1 MNLSLEDVFKF
12 PIFETAKIISGKKE
26 LQKKTV
32 EWVSV
37 IERPV
42 ENFVRENE
50 LVLSTGIGCYTD
62 PHLFFDFVK
71 DVYESGASA
80 LAIATGHYIY
90 RIPEEIIDFAE
101 ENKFVMIDLP
111 WEIRFADIIHEVTS
125 AINRLQQDE
134 LIRLKE
140 VQQELIE
147 MFLTKKPFLS
157 IVSVIEKELGLPLLV
172 MNNRGNMAGGS
183 AQIRDVRRM
192 WNDMKKSEDVEE
204 SHHPIFSK
212 MKRAET
218 MDAQLFH
225 MKIQSS
231 EQNQGDFFIVAP
243 PSYKMKLRD
252 ANLIEQAVMVCALW
266 FTSENAIAENK
277 NMLQKEFVKTL
288 IKEEE
293 LPEQLLREKA
303 KDLGLD
309 VDLPYECLIGY
320 PENLESL
327 FYQEQN
333 NNIQTKKSWLEN
345 MMAYIEMELADA
357 AQSIRRQTMYAQ
369 EGDKMIV
376 FLQTNESIT
385 QSSSNGTVNQ
395 FLDLVDRRLNKL
407 LPGVLVSW
415 GIGKH
420 RDGIMSFYRSYHK
433 AASALEVGRKQKGIG
448 KRYHFDNSK
457 ISRLILTLCRNEEVQ
472 EITTATISPLV
483 EYDEKREMDLINTF
497 IVYNENA
504 GNVSQA
510 ARVLNLHRQS
520 LLYRLRKIE
529 SLTNLSLTNPDDV
542 FLLDFSI
549 KIWRSS
555 GNRGMDQQINRLT

>member
-1 MNLSLEDVFKF
+1 MNLSLMDVLKF
-12 PIFETAKIISGKKE
+12 PIFETAKIVTGKNE
-26 LQKKTV
+26 LRKKSV

-37 IERPV
+37 IESPV

-62 PHLFFDFVK
+62 PHLFFEFVK

-90 RIPEEIIDFAE
+90 RIPEEIVDFAE
-101 ENKFVMIDLP
+101 ENQFVILDLP
-111 WEIRFADIIHEVTS
+111 WEIRFADIIHEITS

-147 MFLTKKPFLS
+147 MFLTKKPFTS
-157 IVSVIEKELGLPLLV
+157 IVSVIEKELGLPVLV
-172 MNNRGNMAGGS
+172 MNNKGNVAGGS
-183 AQIRDVRRM
+183 AHIRDVWRM
-192 WNDMKKSEDVEE
+192 WNDMKKSEDEEE

-212 MKRAET
+212 MRRGESK
-218 MDAQLFH
+218 DAKLFH

-231 EQNQGDFFIVAP
+231 EQNQGDFFVVAP
-243 PSYKMKLRD
+243 PSYKMKLRE

-266 FTSENAIAENK
+266 LTSENAIAENK
-277 NMLQKEFVKTL
+277 NMLQKEFVLRLT
-288 IKEEE
+288 KEEE
-293 LPEQLLREKA
+293 IPEQTIKEKA
-303 KDLGLD
+303 QELGLEI
-309 VDLPYECLIGY
+309 DLPYECLIGY

-327 FYQEQN
+327 FYQEAN
-333 NNIQTKKSWLEN
+333 NNNQTKKSWLEN
-345 MMAYIEMELADA
+345 MMAYIEMELYDA
-357 AQSIRRQTMYAQ
+357 ALSINRQAMYAQ
-369 EGDKMIV
+369 EDGKMIV
-376 FLQTNESIT
+376 FLQTSEIAA
-385 QSSSNGTVNQ
+385 QSTSNGTINQ

-407 LPGVLVSW
+407 LPGVVVSW

-420 RDGIMSFYRSYHK
+420 QEGILSFYRSYNK

-448 KRYHFDNSK
+448 KRYHFDNTK
-457 ISRLILTLCRNEEVQ
+457 ISRLILNLSQNEEVQ
-472 EITTATISPLV
+472 EITMSTISPLI

-497 IVYNENA
+497 IAYNENA

-549 KIWRSS
+549 KIWLSS
-555 GNRGMDQQINRLT
+555 GDRNRSDQQII

>member
-1 MNLSLEDVFKF
+1 MNLSLEDVLRF
-12 PIFETAKIISGKKE
+12 PIFETAKIISGKNE
-26 LQKKTV
+26 LKNRSV

-37 IERPV
+37 IESPV

-62 PHLFFDFVK
+62 PHLFFEFVK

-90 RIPEEIIDFAE
+90 RIPEEIVDFAE
-101 ENKFVMIDLP
+101 ENRFVMIDLP
-111 WEIRFADIIHEVTS
+111 WEIRFADIIHEITS
-125 AINRLQQDE
+125 AINTLQQDE

-147 MFLTKKPFLS
+147 MFLTKKPFSS
-157 IVSVIEKELGLPLLV
+157 IISVIENELGLPVLV
-172 MNNRGNMAGGS
+172 MNNRGNAAGGS
-183 AQIRDVRRM
+183 AHIRDVWRM
-192 WNDMKKSEDVEE
+192 WNGMKKDKGAEE

-212 MKRAET
+212 LKRAESK
-218 MDAQLFH
+218 DAQLFQ

-231 EQNQGDFFIVAP
+231 EQSQGDFFIVAP
-243 PSYKMKLRD
+243 SSYKMKLRD
-252 ANLIEQAVMVCALW
+252 AHLIEQAVMVCALW
-266 FTSENAIAENK
+266 LTSENAIAENR
-277 NMLQKEFVKTL
+277 NLLQKEFVLRLAT
-288 IKEEE
+288 EEDLTE
-293 LPEQLLREKA
+293 EIIRESA
-303 KDLGLD
+303 KDLHLN
-309 VDLPYECLIGY
+309 VDLPYECLIGK
-320 PENLESL
+320 PENLNSL
-327 FYQEQN
+327 FYQDPN
-333 NNIQTKKSWLEN
+333 NNNHTKKSWLEN

-357 AQSIRRQTMYAQ
+357 AQSIQREIMYAQ
-369 EGDKMIV
+369 EDEKIII
-376 FLQTNESIT
+376 FLQTSDSVT
-385 QSSSNGTVNQ
+385 QTSSNGTINQ

-407 LPGVLVSW
+407 LPGVIVSW

-420 RDGIMSFYRSYHK
+420 QDGMMSFYRSFNK
-433 AASALEVGRKQKGIG
+433 AASAMEVGRKQKGIG
-448 KRYHFDNSK
+448 RRYHFDNTK
-457 ISRLILTLCRNEEVQ
+457 ISRLILNLSQNKEVQ
-472 EITTATISPLV
+472 EITMSTILPLV

-549 KIWRSS
+549 KIWMSS
-555 GNRGMDQQINRLT
+555 GNQISADEQMK

>member
-37 IERPV
+37 IESPV

-101 ENKFVMIDLP
+101 ANKFVMIDLP

-140 VQQELIE
+140 VQQDLIE

-157 IVSVIEKELGLPLLV
+157 IVSFIEKELGLPLLV
-172 MNNRGNMAGGS
+172 MNNRGNVAGGS

-192 WNDMKKSEDVEE
+192 WNDMKKSEEVEE

-218 MDAQLFH
+218 KDAQLFH

-243 PSYKMKLRD
+243 PSYKMKLRE

-266 FTSENAIAENK
+266 LTSENAIAENK
-277 NMLQKEFVKTL
+277 NILQQDFVRGL
-288 IKEEE
+288 LKEEE
-293 LPEQLLREKA
+293 LSEQLVREKA
-303 KDLGLD
+303 KALRLD

-333 NNIQTKKSWLEN
+333 NNIQTKNSWLEN
-345 MMAYIEMELADA
+345 MMAYIEMELVDA
-357 AQSIRRQTMYAQ
+357 AQSIHRQIIYVQ

-376 FLQTNESIT
+376 FLQTNEAIT
-385 QSSSNGTVNQ
+385 PSSSNGTVNQ

-407 LPGVLVSW
+407 LPGVVVSW

-420 RDGIMSFYRSYHK
+420 RDGIMSFYRSFHK

-448 KRYHFDNSK
+448 KRYHFDNSM
-457 ISRLILTLCRNEEVQ
+457 ISRLILTLCKNEEVQ
-472 EITTATISPLV
+472 EITMTTISPLV

-504 GNVSQA
+504 SNVSQA

-549 KIWRSS
+549 KIWISS
-555 GNRGMDQQINRLT
+555 GNRGMDQQII

>member
-1 MNLSLEDVFKF
+1 MNLSLEDVLAF
-12 PIFETAKIISGKKE
+12 PIFETAKIISGKNE
-26 LQKKTV
+26 LGAKTV

-37 IERPV
+37 IESPV

-90 RIPEEIIDFAE
+90 RIPEEIVDFAQK
-101 ENKFVMIDLP
+101 NKFVMIDLP
-111 WEIRFADIIHEVTS
+111 WEVRFADIIHELTS

-134 LIRLKE
+134 LLRLKE

-147 MFLTKKPFLS
+147 MYLTKKPFSS
-157 IVSVIEKELGLPLLV
+157 IVSVIEKELGLPVLV
-172 MNNRGNMAGGS
+172 MNNKGNVAGGS
-183 AQIRDVRRM
+183 AKLRDVWRM
-192 WNDMKKSEDVEE
+192 WNDMKTSEEAEE

-212 MKRAET
+212 MKQAESK
-218 MDAQLFH
+218 DAQLFH
-225 MKIQSS
+225 MNIQSS
-231 EQNQGDFFIVAP
+231 EQNQGDFFVVAP
-243 PSYKMKLRD
+243 PSYKMKLRE

-266 FTSENAIAENK
+266 LTSENAVAENK
-277 NMLQKEFVKTL
+277 NIRQKEFVLSLTREDEASEQT
-288 IKEEE
+288 IREEA
-293 LPEQLLREKA
+293 QG
-303 KDLGLD
+303 LGFD
-309 VDLPYECLIGY
+309 IDLPYECLIGY

-327 FYQEQN
+327 FYQDPN
-333 NNIQTKKSWLEN
+333 HNHQTKKSWLDK

-357 AQSIRRQTMYAQ
+357 AQSIQRQVMYAR
-369 EGDKMIV
+369 EDDKMII
-376 FLQTNESIT
+376 FLQASESVT

-407 LPGVLVSW
+407 LPGVVVSW

-420 RDGIMSFYRSYHK
+420 ADGVMSFYRSYNK
-433 AASALEVGRKQKGIG
+433 AASALEVGRKQKGTG
-448 KRYHFDNSK
+448 KRYHFDNTK
-457 ISRLILTLCRNEEVQ
+457 ISRLILNLSKNEEVQ
-472 EITTATISPLV
+472 EITMSTISPLV

-549 KIWRSS
+549 KIWMSS
-555 GNRGMDQQINRLT
+555 GNRIDQHHL